1 MLTKPAAAKGALEEQ
16 LKGEKEKLKGE
27 KETHA
32 ALAATLEVSKT
43 SLIEVEQH
51 LKHAND
57 KAAGLEAELAQ
68 AAQQLSAQAD
78 KLEALE
84 KAKEQV
90 GEALAQAER
99 EARDASATA
108 KAHKEALEKQVALEK
123 LLVYKALSY

>member
-27 KETHA
+27 KEAHA
-32 ALAATLEVSKT
+32 ALAATLEATKT
-43 SLIEVEQH
+43 SLIEGELH

-57 KAAGLEAELAQ
+57 KAAGLETELAQ

-90 GEALAQAER
+90 GEAYA
-99 EARDASATA
+99 
-108 KAHKEALEKQVALEK
+108 
-123 LLVYKALSY
+123 ALSY